1 MDSSMSKLL
10 RYALALTA
18 LVFPSAALTAQE
30 TGSAPLRVFIDCMF
44 CDQDFM
50 RTELTWVDYMRDR
63 ADAQVHVL
71 VTSQSTGGG
80 GQQYTIEFIGLKDQA
95 AVVDTLRYTASSED
109 TEDIRRRALTRT
121 IAAGLLRFVMQTPV
135 FNRINIS
142 VAQAPDA
149 APGRGDAP
157 PQRDP
162 WNFWT
167 FRINSNVSTN
177 GESSQK
183 SGRISGGL
191 SANRT
196 TEAWKFSWG
205 TNGSYNEQS
214 FSFKIGGNDTTITS
228 ISRNYNTNVLLVKS
242 MGPHMSAGFRADAG
256 TSTYGNTSLSVT
268 FAPAIEYNI
277 YPYAVSTRRQ
287 LTAQYSVGMR
297 SYQYRETTIYDEIEE
312 TRPVHTL
319 GLGYFSQQPWG
330 SVNMSVDFS
339 QYLHDTSKYNA
350 GVFGGL
356 SDIRLFKG
364 FSFNVFGNYNLVRDQ
379 LALVKGDLTQDEIL
393 LRQKEVQTDYQYFV
407 QMGISY
413 RFGSIFNNVVNPRFG
428 GGGGGMMIMF

>member
-1 MDSSMSKLL
+1 
-10 RYALALTA
+10 
-18 LVFPSAALTAQE
+18 
-30 TGSAPLRVFIDCMF
+30 
-44 CDQDFM
+44 M

-80 GQQYTIEFIGLKDQA
+80 GQQFAIEFIGLKDQA
-95 AVVDTLRYTASSED
+95 GVVDTLKYVSSSED
-109 TEDIRRRALTRT
+109 TDDIRRRALTRT
-121 IAAGLLRFVMQTPV
+121 IAAGLLRYVMPTPL
-135 FNRINIS
+135 FNRISIN
-142 VAQAPDA
+142 VAQAPSG
-149 APGRGDAP
+149 APGAP
-157 PQRDP
+157 GTAPAGPPVDP
-162 WNFWT
+162 WNYWT
-167 FRINSNVSTN
+167 FRINSNLSTN

-183 SGRISGGL
+183 SSRLSGGV

-205 TNGSYNEQS
+205 ANGSYSEQS
-214 FSFKIGGNDTTITS
+214 FSFKIQQQDTTITS
-228 ISRNYNTNVLLVKS
+228 ISRNYSTNALLVKS
-242 MGPHMSAGFRADAG
+242 ISPHMSAGVRGDAG

-268 FAPAIEYNI
+268 FAPALEYNI
-277 YPYAVSTRRQ
+277 YPYSVSTRRQ
-287 LTAQYSVGMR
+287 LTAQYSVGVS

-312 TRPVHTL
+312 TRPVQTL
-319 GLGYFSQQPWG
+319 ALNYFSQQPWG
-330 SVNMSVDFS
+330 SVNMSLNGS

-350 GVFGGL
+350 GVNGGL

-379 LALVKGDLTQDEIL
+379 LTLVKGDLTQDEIL

-413 RFGSIFNNVVNPRFG
+413 RFGSIFNNIVNPRFG
-428 GGGGGMMIMF
+428 GGGGMMFFF